1 MKKTKRAKKSRT
13 WVIKQHRD
21 QFFKKAKVLG
31 YKSRAAFKL
40 IELNKKFNF
49 IKKNSNLLDVG
60 SAPGGWSQVAS
71 KIITNGKIL
80 AVDITPMEK
89 IDNVIFL
96 NNNFLEEKTQEN
108 ILKIFETKI
117 DVVISDMAENTTG
130 NKSVDSIRTNNLCS
144 EVISFSLKILN
155 SKGTLI
161 CKLFMGEDFLEVKNK
176 AKSNFKKVDFFKP
189 ESSRNESKETYII
202 CSALKT
208 LMKSKLCMFLLIHFY
223 LIQV

>member
-49 IKKNSNLLDVG
+49 IKKNSNLLDIG
-60 SAPGGWSQVAS
+60 STPGGWSQVAS

-89 IDNVIFL
+89 LDNVIFL
-96 NNNFLEEKTQEN
+96 NNDFLEEKTQQK
-108 ILKIFETKI
+108 ILKTFKSKI

-144 EVISFSLKILN
+144 EVINFSLKMLN
-155 SKGTLI
+155 LNGVMV
-161 CKLFMGEDFLEVKNK
+161 CKLFMGEDFLEVKNL
-176 AKSNFKKVDFFKP
+176 AKKNFKKVEFFKP
-189 ESSRNESKETYII
+189 ESSRSESKETYIF
-202 CSALKT
+202 CSILKT
-208 LMKSKLCMFLLIHFY
+208 L
-223 LIQV
+223 

>member
-49 IKKNSNLLDVG
+49 IKKNSNLLDIG
-60 SAPGGWSQVAS
+60 STPGGWSQVAS

-89 IDNVIFL
+89 LENVVFL
-96 NNNFLEEKTQEN
+96 NDDFLEEKTQEKILN
-108 ILKIFETKI
+108 IFKTKI

-144 EVISFSLKILN
+144 EVINFSLKTLAQ
-155 SKGTLI
+155 KGTLI
-161 CKLFMGEDFLEVKNK
+161 CKLFMGEDFLEVKNL
-176 AKSNFKKVDFFKP
+176 AKNNFKKVDFFKP
-189 ESSRNESKETYII
+189 ESSRSESKETYII
-202 CSALKT
+202 CSSLK
-208 LMKSKLCMFLLIHFY
+208 SF
-223 LIQV
+223 

>member
-49 IKKNSNLLDVG
+49 IKKNSYLLDIG
-60 SAPGGWSQVAS
+60 STPGGWSQIAS

-96 NNNFLEEKTQEN
+96 NNDFLEKETQKK
-108 ILKIFETKI
+108 ILNVFNAKI
-117 DVVISDMAENTTG
+117 DIIISDMAENTTG

-144 EVISFSLKILN
+144 EVINFSLKMLN
-155 SKGTLI
+155 PKGTLV
-161 CKLFMGEDFLEVKNK
+161 CKLFMGEDFLEVKNL
-176 AKSNFKKVDFFKP
+176 AKNNFKKVDFFKP

-202 CSALKT
+202 CSALKR
-208 LMKSKLCMFLLIHFY
+208 L
-223 LIQV
+223 

>member
-49 IKKNSNLLDVG
+49 LKKNSNLLDIG
-60 SAPGGWSQVAS
+60 STPGGWSQVAS
-71 KIITNGKIL
+71 KIITTGKII

-89 IDNVIFL
+89 LDNVIFL
-96 NNNFLEEKTQEN
+96 NNNFLEEKTQKN
-108 ILKIFETKI
+108 ILNIFNTKI
-117 DVVISDMAENTTG
+117 DVVVSDMAENTTG
-130 NKSVDSIRTNNLCS
+130 NKSIDSIRTNNLCG
-144 EVISFSLKILN
+144 EVVNFSLKILN
-155 SKGTLI
+155 QKGTLV
-161 CKLFMGEDFLEVKNK
+161 CKLFMGEDFLEVKNL

-189 ESSRNESKETYII
+189 ESSRSESKETYII
-202 CSALKT
+202 CSSLKT
-208 LMKSKLCMFLLIHFY
+208 L
-223 LIQV
+223 

>member
-49 IKKNSNLLDVG
+49 IRKNSNLLDIG
-60 SAPGGWSQVAS
+60 STPGGWSQVAS

-89 IDNVIFL
+89 LENVIFL
-96 NNNFLEEKTQEN
+96 NSDFSEQKVQDK
-108 ILKIFETKI
+108 ILKTFDGKI
-117 DVVISDMAENTTG
+117 DIIVSDMAENTTG
-130 NKSVDSIRTNNLCS
+130 NKTIDSIRTNSLCTD
-144 EVISFSLKILN
+144 VINFSLKVLTN
-155 SKGTLI
+155 KGSLV
-161 CKLFMGEDFLEVKNK
+161 CKLFMGEDFLEVKNL
-176 AKSNFKKVDFFKP
+176 AKKNFKNVDFFKP
-189 ESSRNESKETYII
+189 ESSRSESKETYII
-202 CSALKT
+202 CSSVKAL
-208 LMKSKLCMFLLIHFY
+208 
-223 LIQV
+223 

>member
-31 YKSRAAFKL
+31 YRSRAAFKL

-49 IKKNSNLLDVG
+49 IKKNSNLLDIG
-60 SAPGGWSQVAS
+60 STPGGWSQIAS

-80 AVDITPMEK
+80 AVDIVPMEK
-89 IDNVIFL
+89 LDNVIFF
-96 NNNFLEEKTQEN
+96 NDDFAEKKTKD
-108 ILKIFETKI
+108 KIFKIFNDKI
-117 DVVISDMAENTTG
+117 DIIVSDMAENTTG
-130 NKSVDSIRTNNLCS
+130 NKTVDSIRTNGLCS
-144 EVISFSLKILN
+144 DVINFSLKMLT
-155 SKGTLI
+155 SKGSLV

-189 ESSRNESKETYII
+189 ESSRSESKETYII
-202 CSALKT
+202 CSSLKT
-208 LMKSKLCMFLLIHFY
+208 L
-223 LIQV
+223 